1 MSFIGHNH
9 SLPPAGRT
17 PAPVREIEMRCCM
30 AQKDFSFTA
39 YDNAICFANAFRLL
53 NSKSNILAL
62 MQSHSASDASLAM
75 PTIVNGA
82 FACELFLK
90 ALLKEPPRSGKEA
103 HSLVSLLNQ
112 YDLEQPGKRE
122 RIMQACIQVMNNAHR
137 DDKYDEAAFQRDLQ
151 VMDTAFMNVRYWHE
165 PKKPGFDQTY
175 NLGFLIVL
183 IEVLQLECSKAH
195 GKSVFQS

>member
-1 MSFIGHNH
+1 
-9 SLPPAGRT
+9 
-17 PAPVREIEMRCCM
+17 M
-30 AQKDFSFTA
+30 AQKDMSFTA

-53 NSKSNILAL
+53 NSKSNIHAL

-90 ALLKEPPRSGKEA
+90 SLLNEPPRVGKEA

-112 YDLEQPGKRE
+112 YDLEQPGKKE
-122 RIMQACIQVMNNAHR
+122 YIMQACIQAMNSACKES
-137 DDKYDEAAFQRDLQ
+137 KYDETAFLSDLQ
-151 VMDTAFMNVRYWHE
+151 VMDTSFMSVRYWHE
-165 PKKPGFDQTY
+165 PKTANFDQTY

-183 IEVLQLECSKAH
+183 IEVLQHECSKAH

>member
-1 MSFIGHNH
+1 
-9 SLPPAGRT
+9 
-17 PAPVREIEMRCCM
+17 M

-53 NSKSNILAL
+53 NSKSNIHAL

-112 YDLEQPGKRE
+112 YDLEQPGKKE
-122 RIMQACIQVMNNAHR
+122 YIMQVCIQVMNNSR
-137 DDKYDEAAFQRDLQ
+137 KDSKYDEAAFLSDLQ
-151 VMDTAFMNVRYWHE
+151 VMDTSFMSVRYWHE
-165 PKKPGFDQTY
+165 PKKPGFDLTY
-175 NLGFLIVL
+175 NLGFLNVFIA
-183 IEVLQLECSKAH
+183 VLQHECFKVH